1 MLSKNL
7 ETIRRKKGFSRKTL
21 SIKSGISASTI
32 GLIEWGMSENPQIAT
47 LKKLADALGVTVSDL
62 IDD

>member
-32 GLIEWGMSENPQIAT
+32 GLIEWRMSENPQIET
-47 LKKLADALGVTVSDL
+47 LRNNGFSGFVFFS
-62 IDD
+62 

>member
-7 ETIRRKKGFSRKTL
+7 ETIRRKKGFTRKTL
-21 SIKSGISASTI
+21 SIKSGISTSTI
-32 GLIEWGMSENPQIAT
+32 GLIEWGMSENPKIAT